1 MVNIGYVL
9 LTIANSLLLWAGMI
23 LLFSALFK
31 WLWNTIIIRIFT
43 IRDITYW
50 ESLRL
55 MVMAALIFGNGPGFN
70 LNF

>member
-31 WLWNTIIIRIFT
+31 WLWNTTIIRIFT